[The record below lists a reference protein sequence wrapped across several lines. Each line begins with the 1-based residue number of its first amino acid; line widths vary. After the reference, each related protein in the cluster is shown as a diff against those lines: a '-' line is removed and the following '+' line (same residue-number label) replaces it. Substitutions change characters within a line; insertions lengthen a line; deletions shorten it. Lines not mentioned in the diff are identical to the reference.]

1 MAPVRSTSAI
11 VLALGGIF
19 AASSALGASAQS
31 VALDS
36 AAASLNHLNFHGNVV
51 EGDRAENWVVLF
63 CVEWYGP
70 CEELRRGF
78 LGLAHQQSMAL
89 NAGRLFTDAV
99 RFAEVDCAVDKVLC
113 NEQLIETYPMVVDH
127 VPKKKLKLT
136 WKPVQ
141 VVHYARG
148 QRVAEWSGE
157 GGSYEKELRK
167 FSKWV
172 RKELDPSRASLP
184 HPSHVEG
191 PSLESP
197 LPSDQ
202 AAVAARARMMPLFVA
217 ILAATAWILGQGA
230 ELLRTA
236 QAALQQSA
244 RGRIGQAASGKKRLA
259 PGASTTSTEEA
270 IPKAVSAADDLAR
283 RLPKEWAQGR
293 GSIEL

>member
-113 NEQLIETYPMVVDH
+113 NEQLIETYPM
-127 VPKKKLKLT
+127 
-136 WKPVQ
+136 